1 MFGWR
6 DTSHNGSVV
15 RPSNSGVYRHH
26 GSCHNSLFREFAQ
39 SWNGELGS
47 SRAYA
52 GNPSKLIT
60 TTVLSLRTFV
70 SARRDPDAAYIINA
84 RVHRGDKSPTS
95 LLNEILP
102 YFSVANCE
110 SQLSA
115 KNKTKAHIVAAP
127 HDVVCSPGIIEE
139 IAVNT
144 SRQIG
149 LAF

>member
-1 MFGWR
+1 MAVWFGQVTVGFTGIMEAATTPCFASLR
-6 DTSHNGSVV
+6 KVGMGS
-15 RPSNSGVYRHH
+15 
-26 GSCHNSLFREFAQ
+26 
-39 SWNGELGS
+39 LGS

-102 YFSVANCE
+102 YFPVANCE